1 MKSPFV
7 GMDPF
12 LEGAKWPDVHHK
24 LMTVISELITPL
36 ISPKYLASVE
46 TYTVEDDAA
55 QTELGIIY
63 HLIFLAKQHKCNNF

>member
-1 MKSPFV
+1 MKSPFA
-7 GMDPF
+7 GMYPF

-63 HLIFLAKQHKCNNF
+63 PFNFSCKTT